1 MNELNVDKSVEEPAR
16 AFRLEQFQD
25 YLIFERGLSKRTLSA
40 YQHDL
45 ENCIEFLAWK
55 DITDPGQVTPT
66 VLRTWIFSLH
76 EVGLAPS
83 SIRRAQSAVRT
94 FFRFLLAEGWL
105 SVDPTERLE
114 SPKITDRLPEFLT
127 KEETQRLLDAPNPQK
142 SLYWRDRS
150 ILELLYASG
159 VRVSELVGLLI
170 SGLDLDDSFIT
181 VFGKGG
187 KERIVPVG
195 VPALLTLR
203 RYLSELRPKLDQ
215 AEGKGHVYLNARG
228 RPLTRESVWK
238 LVRDSG
244 RRAGINKKVSP
255 HMLRHTFA
263 THLLEGG
270 ADLAAVQELLGHVDI
285 SSTQIYTH
293 VDREYLRQIHGKYH
307 PRAQSTQYV
316 SDQKRA

>member
-1 MNELNVDKSVEEPAR
+1 MNDLSFDKSVEEPIR

-45 ENCIEFLAWK
+45 ENCIEFLAQQG
-55 DITDPGQVTPT
+55 ITDPSHVTPT

-114 SPKITDRLPEFLT
+114 SPKIRDRLPEFLT

-195 VPALLTLR
+195 VPALLTLK

-215 AEGKGHVYLNARG
+215 AEGRGHVYLNARG

-244 RRAGINKKVSP
+244 RRADINKNVSP
-255 HMLRHTFA
+255 HTLRHTFA

-307 PRAQSTQYV
+307 PRA
-316 SDQKRA
+316 

>member
-1 MNELNVDKSVEEPAR
+1 MNELSFDKSVEEPIR

-45 ENCIEFLAWK
+45 ENCIEFLARQG
-55 DITDPGQVTPT
+55 ITDPSRVTPT
-66 VLRTWIFSLH
+66 VLRMWIFSLH

-94 FFRFLLAEGWL
+94 FFRYLLAEGWL

-114 SPKITDRLPEFLT
+114 SPKIRDRLPEFLT

-195 VPALLTLR
+195 VPALLTLK

-215 AEGKGHVYLNARG
+215 TEGRGHVYLNARG

-244 RRAGINKKVSP
+244 RRADINKNVSP
-255 HMLRHTFA
+255 HTLRHTFA

-293 VDREYLRQIHGKYH
+293 VDREYLRRIHGKYH
-307 PRAQSTQYV
+307 PRA
-316 SDQKRA
+316 

>member
-1 MNELNVDKSVEEPAR
+1 MNELNVDKSVEEPIR

-45 ENCIEFLAWK
+45 ENCIEFLARQG
-55 DITDPGQVTPT
+55 ITDPSHVTPT

-114 SPKITDRLPEFLT
+114 SPKIIDRLPEFLT
-127 KEETQRLLDAPNPQK
+127 KEETQRLLNSPNPQK

-195 VPALLTLR
+195 VPALLTLK

-215 AEGKGHVYLNARG
+215 AEGRGHVYLNARG

-244 RRAGINKKVSP
+244 RRADINKNVSP
-255 HMLRHTFA
+255 HTLRHTFA

-307 PRAQSTQYV
+307 PRA
-316 SDQKRA
+316 

>member
-1 MNELNVDKSVEEPAR
+1 MNELSFDKSVEEPIR

-45 ENCIEFLAWK
+45 ENCIEFLARQG
-55 DITDPGQVTPT
+55 ITDPSHVTPT
-66 VLRTWIFSLH
+66 VLRMWIFSLH
-76 EVGLAPS
+76 EVGLAP

-114 SPKITDRLPEFLT
+114 SPKIRDRLPEFLT

-195 VPALLTLR
+195 VPALLTLK

-215 AEGKGHVYLNARG
+215 AEGRGHVYLNARG

-244 RRAGINKKVSP
+244 RRADINKNVSP
-255 HMLRHTFA
+255 HTLRHTFA

-307 PRAQSTQYV
+307 PRA
-316 SDQKRA
+316 

>member
-1 MNELNVDKSVEEPAR
+1 MNELNVDKSVEEPIR

-45 ENCIEFLAWK
+45 ENCIEFLARQG
-55 DITDPGQVTPT
+55 ITDPSHVTPT

-114 SPKITDRLPEFLT
+114 SPKIRDRLPEFLT
-127 KEETQRLLDAPNPQK
+127 KEETQRLLNSPNPEK

-215 AEGKGHVYLNARG
+215 AEGRGHVYLNARG

-244 RRAGINKKVSP
+244 RRADINKNVSP
-255 HMLRHTFA
+255 HTLRHTFA

-307 PRAQSTQYV
+307 PRA
-316 SDQKRA
+316 

>member
-1 MNELNVDKSVEEPAR
+1 MNELSFDKSVEEPIR

-45 ENCIEFLAWK
+45 ENCIEFLARQG
-55 DITDPGQVTPT
+55 ITDPNHVTPT

-114 SPKITDRLPEFLT
+114 SPKIRDRLPEFLT
-127 KEETQRLLDAPNPQK
+127 KEETQRLLNSPNPQK

-195 VPALLTLR
+195 VPALLTLK

-215 AEGKGHVYLNARG
+215 AEGRGHVYLNARG

-244 RRAGINKKVSP
+244 RRADINKNVSP
-255 HMLRHTFA
+255 HTLRHTFA

-307 PRAQSTQYV
+307 PRA
-316 SDQKRA
+316 

>member
-1 MNELNVDKSVEEPAR
+1 MNELNVDKSVEEPVR

-45 ENCIEFLAWK
+45 ENCIEFLARQG
-55 DITDPGQVTPT
+55 ITDPSHVTPT

-76 EVGLAPS
+76 KVGLAPS

-114 SPKITDRLPEFLT
+114 SPKIRDRLPEFLT

-195 VPALLTLR
+195 VPALLTLK

-215 AEGKGHVYLNARG
+215 AEGRGHVYLNARG

-244 RRAGINKKVSP
+244 RRADINKNVSP
-255 HMLRHTFA
+255 HTLRHTFA

-307 PRAQSTQYV
+307 PRA
-316 SDQKRA
+316 

>member
-1 MNELNVDKSVEEPAR
+1 MNELSVDKSVEEPIR

-45 ENCIEFLAWK
+45 ENCIEFLARQG
-55 DITDPGQVTPT
+55 ITDPNHVTPT

-195 VPALLTLR
+195 VPALLTLK

-215 AEGKGHVYLNARG
+215 AEGRGHVYLNARG

-244 RRAGINKKVSP
+244 RRADINKNVSP
-255 HMLRHTFA
+255 HTLRHTFA

-307 PRAQSTQYV
+307 PRA
-316 SDQKRA
+316 

>member
-1 MNELNVDKSVEEPAR
+1 MNELSFDKSVEEPIR

-45 ENCIEFLAWK
+45 ENCIEFLARRG
-55 DITDPGQVTPT
+55 ITDPSRVTPT

-114 SPKITDRLPEFLT
+114 SPKIRDRLPEFLT

-195 VPALLTLR
+195 VPALLTLK

-215 AEGKGHVYLNARG
+215 AEGRGHVYLNARG

-244 RRAGINKKVSP
+244 RRADINKNVSP
-255 HMLRHTFA
+255 HTLRHTFA

-307 PRAQSTQYV
+307 PRA
-316 SDQKRA
+316 

>member
-1 MNELNVDKSVEEPAR
+1 MNELNVDKSVEEPIR

-45 ENCIEFLAWK
+45 ENCIEFLARQG
-55 DITDPGQVTPT
+55 ITDPSHVTPT

-114 SPKITDRLPEFLT
+114 SPKIRDRLPEFLT
-127 KEETQRLLDAPNPQK
+127 KEETQRLLNSPNPEK

-170 SGLDLDDSFIT
+170 SGLVLDDSFIT

-195 VPALLTLR
+195 VPALLTLK

-215 AEGKGHVYLNARG
+215 AEGRGHVYLNARG

-244 RRAGINKKVSP
+244 RRADINKNVSP
-255 HMLRHTFA
+255 HTLRHTFA

-307 PRAQSTQYV
+307 PRA
-316 SDQKRA
+316 

>member
-45 ENCIEFLAWK
+45 ENCIEFLARQ
-55 DITDPGQVTPT
+55 DITDPGHVTPT

-159 VRVSELVGLLI
+159 IRVSELVGLLI

-203 RYLSELRPKLDQ
+203 KYLSELRPKLDQ

-244 RRAGINKKVSP
+244 RRADINKKVSP
-255 HMLRHTFA
+255 HTLRHTFA

-316 SDQKRA
+316 SDQKRT

>member
-1 MNELNVDKSVEEPAR
+1 MNELSVDKSVEEPIR

-45 ENCIEFLAWK
+45 ENCIEFLARQG
-55 DITDPGQVTPT
+55 ITDPNHVTPT

-114 SPKITDRLPEFLT
+114 SPKIRDRLPEFLT

-195 VPALLTLR
+195 VPALLTLK

-215 AEGKGHVYLNARG
+215 AEGRGHVYLNARG

-244 RRAGINKKVSP
+244 RRADINKNVSP
-255 HMLRHTFA
+255 HTLRHTFA

-307 PRAQSTQYV
+307 PRA
-316 SDQKRA
+316 

>member
-1 MNELNVDKSVEEPAR
+1 MNELNVDKSVKEPIR

-45 ENCIEFLAWK
+45 ENCIEFLARQG
-55 DITDPGQVTPT
+55 ITDPSHVTPT

-114 SPKITDRLPEFLT
+114 SPKIRDRLPEFLT

-195 VPALLTLR
+195 VPALLTLK

-215 AEGKGHVYLNARG
+215 AEGRGHVYLNARG

-244 RRAGINKKVSP
+244 RRADINKNVSP
-255 HMLRHTFA
+255 HTLRHTFA

-307 PRAQSTQYV
+307 PRA
-316 SDQKRA
+316 

>member
-1 MNELNVDKSVEEPAR
+1 MNELSFDKSVEEPIR

-45 ENCIEFLAWK
+45 ENCIEFLARQG
-55 DITDPGQVTPT
+55 ITDPNHVTPT

-114 SPKITDRLPEFLT
+114 SPKIIDRLPEFLT

-195 VPALLTLR
+195 VPALLTLK

-215 AEGKGHVYLNARG
+215 AEGRGHVYLNARG

-244 RRAGINKKVSP
+244 RRADINKNVSP
-255 HMLRHTFA
+255 HTLRHTFA

-307 PRAQSTQYV
+307 PRA
-316 SDQKRA
+316 

>member
-1 MNELNVDKSVEEPAR
+1 MNELNVDKSVEEPIR

-45 ENCIEFLAWK
+45 ENCIEFLARQG
-55 DITDPGQVTPT
+55 ITDPSHVTPT

-114 SPKITDRLPEFLT
+114 SPKIRDRLPEFLT
-127 KEETQRLLDAPNPQK
+127 KEETQRLLNSPNPQK
-142 SLYWRDRS
+142 SLYWRDRP

-195 VPALLTLR
+195 VPALLTLK

-215 AEGKGHVYLNARG
+215 AEGRGHVYLNARG

-244 RRAGINKKVSP
+244 RRADINKNVSP
-255 HMLRHTFA
+255 HTLRHTFA

-307 PRAQSTQYV
+307 PRA
-316 SDQKRA
+316 

>member
-1 MNELNVDKSVEEPAR
+1 MNDLSFDKSVEEPIR

-45 ENCIEFLAWK
+45 ENCIEFLARQG
-55 DITDPGQVTPT
+55 ITDPSHVTPT

-114 SPKITDRLPEFLT
+114 SPKIRDRLPEFLT

-195 VPALLTLR
+195 VPALLTLK

-215 AEGKGHVYLNARG
+215 AEGRGHVYLNARG

-244 RRAGINKKVSP
+244 RRADINKNVSP
-255 HMLRHTFA
+255 HTLRHTFA

-307 PRAQSTQYV
+307 PRA
-316 SDQKRA
+316 

>member
-1 MNELNVDKSVEEPAR
+1 MNPMNELNVDKSVEEPIR

-45 ENCIEFLAWK
+45 ENCIEFLARQG
-55 DITDPGQVTPT
+55 ITDPNHVTPT

-114 SPKITDRLPEFLT
+114 SPKIRDRLPEFLT

-215 AEGKGHVYLNARG
+215 AEGRGHVYLNARG

-244 RRAGINKKVSP
+244 RRADINKNVSP
-255 HMLRHTFA
+255 HTLRHTFA

-307 PRAQSTQYV
+307 PRA
-316 SDQKRA
+316 

>member
-1 MNELNVDKSVEEPAR
+1 MNELNVDKSVEEPIR

-45 ENCIEFLAWK
+45 ENCIEFLARQG
-55 DITDPGQVTPT
+55 ITDPSHVTPT

-114 SPKITDRLPEFLT
+114 SPKIIDRLPEFLT

-195 VPALLTLR
+195 VPALLTLK

-215 AEGKGHVYLNARG
+215 AEGRGHVYLNARG

-244 RRAGINKKVSP
+244 RRADINKNVSP
-255 HMLRHTFA
+255 HTLRHTFA

-307 PRAQSTQYV
+307 PRA
-316 SDQKRA
+316 

>member
-1 MNELNVDKSVEEPAR
+1 MNELNVDKSIEEPIR

-25 YLIFERGLSKRTLSA
+25 YLLFERGLSKRTLSA

-45 ENCIEFLAWK
+45 ENCIEFLARQG
-55 DITDPGQVTPT
+55 ITDPSHVTPT

-114 SPKITDRLPEFLT
+114 SPKIRDRLPEFLT

-195 VPALLTLR
+195 VPALLTLK

-215 AEGKGHVYLNARG
+215 AEGRGHVYLNARG

-244 RRAGINKKVSP
+244 RRADINKNVSP
-255 HMLRHTFA
+255 HTLRHTFA

-307 PRAQSTQYV
+307 PRA
-316 SDQKRA
+316 

>member
-1 MNELNVDKSVEEPAR
+1 MNELNVDKSVEKPIR

-45 ENCIEFLAWK
+45 ENCIEFLARQG
-55 DITDPGQVTPT
+55 ITDPSHVTPT

-114 SPKITDRLPEFLT
+114 SPKIRDRLPEFLT

-195 VPALLTLR
+195 VPALLTLK

-215 AEGKGHVYLNARG
+215 AEGRGHVYLNARG

-244 RRAGINKKVSP
+244 RRADINKNVSP
-255 HMLRHTFA
+255 HTLRHTFA

-307 PRAQSTQYV
+307 PRA
-316 SDQKRA
+316 

>member
-1 MNELNVDKSVEEPAR
+1 MNELSFDKSVEEPIR

-45 ENCIEFLAWK
+45 ENCIEFLARQG
-55 DITDPGQVTPT
+55 ITDPSHVTPT

-114 SPKITDRLPEFLT
+114 SPKIRDRLPEFLT

-195 VPALLTLR
+195 VPALLTLK

-215 AEGKGHVYLNARG
+215 AEGRGHVYLNARG

-244 RRAGINKKVSP
+244 RRADINKNVSP
-255 HMLRHTFA
+255 HTLRHTFA

-307 PRAQSTQYV
+307 PRA
-316 SDQKRA
+316 

>member
-1 MNELNVDKSVEEPAR
+1 MNELSVDKSVEEPIR

-45 ENCIEFLAWK
+45 ENCIEFLARQG
-55 DITDPGQVTPT
+55 ITDPSHVTPT

-114 SPKITDRLPEFLT
+114 SPKIRDRLPEFLT

-195 VPALLTLR
+195 VPALLTLK

-215 AEGKGHVYLNARG
+215 AEGRGHVYLNARG

-244 RRAGINKKVSP
+244 RRADINKNVSP
-255 HMLRHTFA
+255 HTLRHTFA

-307 PRAQSTQYV
+307 PRA
-316 SDQKRA
+316 

>member
-1 MNELNVDKSVEEPAR
+1 MNELNVDKSVKEPIR

-45 ENCIEFLAWK
+45 ENCIEFLARQG
-55 DITDPGQVTPT
+55 ITDPSHVTPT

-114 SPKITDRLPEFLT
+114 SPKIRDRLPEFLT

-195 VPALLTLR
+195 VPALLTLK

-215 AEGKGHVYLNARG
+215 AEGRGHVYLNARG

-244 RRAGINKKVSP
+244 RRADINKNVSP
-255 HMLRHTFA
+255 HTLRHTFA

-270 ADLAAVQELLGHVDI
+270 ADLAAVQEMLGHVDI

-307 PRAQSTQYV
+307 PRA
-316 SDQKRA
+316 

>member
-1 MNELNVDKSVEEPAR
+1 MNELNVDKSVEEPIR

-45 ENCIEFLAWK
+45 ENCIEFLARQG
-55 DITDPGQVTPT
+55 ITDPSHVTPT

-114 SPKITDRLPEFLT
+114 SPKIRDRLPEFLT

-215 AEGKGHVYLNARG
+215 AEGRGHVYLNARG

-244 RRAGINKKVSP
+244 RRADINKNVSP
-255 HMLRHTFA
+255 HTLRHTFA

-307 PRAQSTQYV
+307 PRA
-316 SDQKRA
+316 

>member
-1 MNELNVDKSVEEPAR
+1 M
-16 AFRLEQFQD
+16 
-25 YLIFERGLSKRTLSA
+25 
-40 YQHDL
+40 
-45 ENCIEFLAWK
+45 ENCIEFLARQG
-55 DITDPGQVTPT
+55 ITGPSHVTPT

-114 SPKITDRLPEFLT
+114 SPKIGDRLPEFLT

-215 AEGKGHVYLNARG
+215 AEGRGHVYLNARG

-244 RRAGINKKVSP
+244 RRADINKNVSP
-255 HMLRHTFA
+255 HTLRHTFA

-307 PRAQSTQYV
+307 PRA
-316 SDQKRA
+316 

>member
-1 MNELNVDKSVEEPAR
+1 MNELNVDKSVEEPIR

-45 ENCIEFLAWK
+45 ENCIEFLARQG
-55 DITDPGQVTPT
+55 ITDPNHVTPT

-114 SPKITDRLPEFLT
+114 SPKIRDRLPEFLT
-127 KEETQRLLDAPNPQK
+127 KEETQRLLNSPNPQK

-195 VPALLTLR
+195 VPALLTLK

-215 AEGKGHVYLNARG
+215 AEGRGHVYLNARG

-244 RRAGINKKVSP
+244 RRADINKNVSP
-255 HMLRHTFA
+255 HTLRHTFA

-307 PRAQSTQYV
+307 PRA
-316 SDQKRA
+316 

>member
-1 MNELNVDKSVEEPAR
+1 MNELSFDKSVEEPIR

-40 YQHDL
+40 YRHDL
-45 ENCIEFLAWK
+45 ENCIEFLARQG
-55 DITDPGQVTPT
+55 ITDPSHVTPT
-66 VLRTWIFSLH
+66 VLRMWIFSLH

-114 SPKITDRLPEFLT
+114 SPKIRDRLPEFLT

-195 VPALLTLR
+195 VPALLTLK

-215 AEGKGHVYLNARG
+215 AEGRGHVYLNARG

-244 RRAGINKKVSP
+244 RRADINKNVSP
-255 HMLRHTFA
+255 HTLRHTFA

-307 PRAQSTQYV
+307 PRA
-316 SDQKRA
+316 

>member
-1 MNELNVDKSVEEPAR
+1 MNELSVDKSVEEPIR

-45 ENCIEFLAWK
+45 ENCIEFLARQG
-55 DITDPGQVTPT
+55 ITDPNHVTPT

-114 SPKITDRLPEFLT
+114 SPKIIDRLPEFLT
-127 KEETQRLLDAPNPQK
+127 KEETQRLLNSPNPQK

-215 AEGKGHVYLNARG
+215 AEGRGHVYLNARG

-244 RRAGINKKVSP
+244 RRADINKNVSP
-255 HMLRHTFA
+255 HTLRHTFA

-307 PRAQSTQYV
+307 PRA
-316 SDQKRA
+316 

>member
-1 MNELNVDKSVEEPAR
+1 MNELNVDKSVEEPIR

-25 YLIFERGLSKRTLSA
+25 YLVFERGLSKRTLSA

-45 ENCIEFLAWK
+45 ENCIEFLARQG
-55 DITDPGQVTPT
+55 ITDPSHVTPT

-114 SPKITDRLPEFLT
+114 SPKIIDRLPEFLT
-127 KEETQRLLDAPNPQK
+127 KEETQRLLNSPNPQK

-215 AEGKGHVYLNARG
+215 AEGRGHVYLNARG

-244 RRAGINKKVSP
+244 RRADINKNVSP
-255 HMLRHTFA
+255 HTLRHTFA

-307 PRAQSTQYV
+307 PRA
-316 SDQKRA
+316 

>member
-1 MNELNVDKSVEEPAR
+1 MNELNVDKSVEEPIR

-45 ENCIEFLAWK
+45 ENCIEFLARQG
-55 DITDPGQVTPT
+55 ITDPSHVTPT

-114 SPKITDRLPEFLT
+114 SPKIRDRLPEFLT

-195 VPALLTLR
+195 VPALLTLK

-215 AEGKGHVYLNARG
+215 AEGRGHVYLNARG

-244 RRAGINKKVSP
+244 RRADINKNVSP
-255 HMLRHTFA
+255 HTLRHTFA

-307 PRAQSTQYV
+307 PRA
-316 SDQKRA
+316 

>member
-1 MNELNVDKSVEEPAR
+1 MNELNVDKSIEEPIR

-25 YLIFERGLSKRTLSA
+25 YLLFERGLSKRTLSA

-45 ENCIEFLAWK
+45 ENCIEFLAQQG
-55 DITDPGQVTPT
+55 ITDPSHVTPT

-114 SPKITDRLPEFLT
+114 SPKIRDRLPEFLT

-215 AEGKGHVYLNARG
+215 AEGRGHVYLNARG

-244 RRAGINKKVSP
+244 RRADINKNVSP
-255 HMLRHTFA
+255 HTLRHTFA

-307 PRAQSTQYV
+307 PRA
-316 SDQKRA
+316 

>member
-1 MNELNVDKSVEEPAR
+1 MNELSFDKSVEEPIR

-45 ENCIEFLAWK
+45 ENCIEFLARQG
-55 DITDPGQVTPT
+55 ITDPSHVTPT

-114 SPKITDRLPEFLT
+114 SPKIRDRLPEFLT

-195 VPALLTLR
+195 VPALLTLK

-215 AEGKGHVYLNARG
+215 AEGRGHVYLNARG

-238 LVRDSG
+238 LGRDSG
-244 RRAGINKKVSP
+244 RRADINKNVSP
-255 HMLRHTFA
+255 HTLRHTFA

-307 PRAQSTQYV
+307 PRA
-316 SDQKRA
+316 

>member
-1 MNELNVDKSVEEPAR
+1 MNELSFDKSVEEPIR

-45 ENCIEFLAWK
+45 ENCIEFLARQG
-55 DITDPGQVTPT
+55 ITDPSRVTPT
-66 VLRTWIFSLH
+66 VLRMWIFSLH

-114 SPKITDRLPEFLT
+114 SPKIRDRLPEFLT

-195 VPALLTLR
+195 VPALLTLK

-215 AEGKGHVYLNARG
+215 AEGRGHVYLNARG

-244 RRAGINKKVSP
+244 RRADINKNVSP
-255 HMLRHTFA
+255 HTLRHTFA

-307 PRAQSTQYV
+307 PRA
-316 SDQKRA
+316 

>member
-1 MNELNVDKSVEEPAR
+1 MNALSIDKSVEEPIR

-45 ENCIEFLAWK
+45 ENCIEFLARQG
-55 DITDPGQVTPT
+55 ITDPSHVTPT

-94 FFRFLLAEGWL
+94 FFRFFLAEGWL

-114 SPKITDRLPEFLT
+114 SPKIRDRLPEFLT

-215 AEGKGHVYLNARG
+215 AEGRGHVYLNARG

-244 RRAGINKKVSP
+244 RRADINKNVSP
-255 HMLRHTFA
+255 HTLRHTFA
-263 THLLEGG
+263 THLLVGG

-307 PRAQSTQYV
+307 PRA
-316 SDQKRA
+316 

>member
-1 MNELNVDKSVEEPAR
+1 MNELNANRSVEEPIR

-45 ENCIEFLAWK
+45 ENCIEFLARQG
-55 DITDPGQVTPT
+55 ITDPSHVTPT

-114 SPKITDRLPEFLT
+114 SPKIRDRLPEFLT
-127 KEETQRLLDAPNPQK
+127 KEETQRLLNSPNPEK

-215 AEGKGHVYLNARG
+215 AEGRGHVYLNARG

-244 RRAGINKKVSP
+244 RRADINKNVSP
-255 HMLRHTFA
+255 HTLRHTFA

-307 PRAQSTQYV
+307 PRA
-316 SDQKRA
+316 

>member
-1 MNELNVDKSVEEPAR
+1 MNELSFDKSVEEPIR

-45 ENCIEFLAWK
+45 ENCIEFLARQG
-55 DITDPGQVTPT
+55 ITDPSHVTPT

-114 SPKITDRLPEFLT
+114 SPKIRDRLPEFLT

-215 AEGKGHVYLNARG
+215 AEGRGHVYLNARG

-244 RRAGINKKVSP
+244 RRADINKNVSP
-255 HMLRHTFA
+255 HTLRHTFA

-307 PRAQSTQYV
+307 PRA
-316 SDQKRA
+316 

>member
-1 MNELNVDKSVEEPAR
+1 MNELNVDKSVEEPIR

-45 ENCIEFLAWK
+45 ENCIEFLARQG
-55 DITDPGQVTPT
+55 ITDPNHVTPT

-114 SPKITDRLPEFLT
+114 SPKIIDRLPEFLT
-127 KEETQRLLDAPNPQK
+127 KEETQRLLNSPNPQK

-195 VPALLTLR
+195 VPALLTLK

-215 AEGKGHVYLNARG
+215 AEGRGHVYLNARG

-244 RRAGINKKVSP
+244 RRADINKNVSP
-255 HMLRHTFA
+255 HTLRHTFA

-307 PRAQSTQYV
+307 PRA
-316 SDQKRA
+316 

>member
-1 MNELNVDKSVEEPAR
+1 MNELNVDKSVEEPIR

-45 ENCIEFLAWK
+45 ENCIEFLARQG
-55 DITDPGQVTPT
+55 ITDPSHVTPT

-114 SPKITDRLPEFLT
+114 SPKIRDRVPEFLT

-195 VPALLTLR
+195 VPALLTLK

-215 AEGKGHVYLNARG
+215 AEGRGHVYLNARG

-244 RRAGINKKVSP
+244 RRADINKNVSP
-255 HMLRHTFA
+255 HTLRHTFA

-307 PRAQSTQYV
+307 PRA
-316 SDQKRA
+316 